1 VSLPAAVQAGGSWQ
15 RLLGRGAWLRTALEG
30 RFTRGRKGVGMLGA
44 ELATTGGAGGV
55 GAAALR
61 GGLRVN
67 DDASTFSLGAGY
79 ALRGLRMDYAFV
91 PLRLDLGDTH
101 RISFTAQF

>member
-1 VSLPAAVQAGGSWQ
+1 
-15 RLLGRGAWLRTALEG
+15 
-30 RFTRGRKGVGMLGA
+30 MLGV
-44 ELATTGGAGGV
+44 ELATAGGANGA

-67 DDASTFSLGAGY
+67 DDASSFSLGAGY
-79 ALRGLRMDYAFV
+79 TLGGLRLDYAFV
-91 PLRLDLGDTH
+91 PLKLDLGDTH

>member
-1 VSLPAAVQAGGSWQ
+1 
-15 RLLGRGAWLRTALEG
+15 
-30 RFTRGRKGVGMLGA
+30 MLGA
-44 ELATTGGAGGV
+44 ELATSGGGGSGV
-55 GAAALR
+55 TAALR

-67 DDASTFSLGAGY
+67 DDASAFSLGAGC
-79 ALRGLRMDYAFV
+79 AVRGLRVDYAFV